1 MMLRNSDIQAPLKKF
16 FGYDS
21 FRPLQ
26 EEIIRTV
33 LDGEDTLVIMPTG
46 GGKSI
51 CFQIPALVFSG
62 VTIVISPLIALM
74 KDQVDG
80 LRANG
85 ISAAFYNSSQNT
97 NEQSNILTEIRE
109 GTLRLLYVAPESLS
123 LLSSILTEEFV
134 SLIAVDE
141 AHCIS
146 SWGHDFRP
154 SYQRLSYLKVKLPK
168 TPIIALTA
176 TADKAT
182 REDILAQ
189 LSIPEANRFV
199 SSFDRPNIDL
209 DVRPGLDRIKH
220 IARFLEDNTSESGI
234 IYCLSRKSTEEL
246 SEKLVKKGFDCSA
259 YHAGLDHEGRTRVQ
273 EDFIND
279 RIKIVCA
286 TVAFGMGIDKSNV
299 RFVIHYNLPKNI
311 EGYYQEIG
319 RAGRDGLHAQALMF
333 YSFADVIQLRK
344 FSEGAS
350 NEEVQVAKIERMQ
363 QFAEATSC
371 RRKILL
377 SYFGEELAEN
387 CGSCDVCRN
396 PPEFIDGTVIAQ
408 KALSAVFRAN
418 EEESLNAIVDV
429 LRGSRNAYILS
440 KGLDRLK
447 TYGIGKDLSWF
458 DWQQYIIQLAN
469 QGLLEIAF
477 HKYSA
482 LELTPLARKV
492 LFENMK
498 VQLTVPQRRN
508 EAKKKKEKKVSTK
521 TDRTGLF
528 EHLRKLRA
536 ELAKEKGVPA
546 YVIFSDATLKEMEQY
561 TPRTETAL
569 LNISG
574 VGTHKLAVYGDLF
587 LNEINAFLNQNRP
600 SKVNTTM
607 VSFELYSQGKSVEEI
622 AAIRELQTSTIVS
635 HLCKCYLEGKPV
647 DMNPLVSP
655 QEVERVKKQ
664 KILLGD
670 PNELK
675 PYFEA
680 FNEELSYERIRAALT
695 VLSRNHGL

>member
-26 EEIIRTV
+26 EEIIRKV

-311 EGYYQEIG
+311 EGSLREYQ
-319 RAGRDGLHAQALMF
+319 D
-333 YSFADVIQLRK
+333 
-344 FSEGAS
+344 
-350 NEEVQVAKIERMQ
+350 
-363 QFAEATSC
+363 
-371 RRKILL
+371 
-377 SYFGEELAEN
+377 
-387 CGSCDVCRN
+387 CGSNTCAAVTTDWSVWNDCVVTGNKAGTRERTREFLSGTQMNAVNQACVLRMEEACVLNCRVSEWAPWDECN
-396 PPEFIDGTVIAQ
+396 KATGQKTRARQIEIVFAGFRKDIPEVLPEFDLFMFT
-408 KALSAVFRAN
+408 SNN
-418 EEESLNAIVDV
+418 EPTGGV
-429 LRGSRNAYILS
+429 
-440 KGLDRLK
+440 
-447 TYGIGKDLSWF
+447 
-458 DWQQYIIQLAN
+458 
-469 QGLLEIAF
+469 LLEA
-477 HKYSA
+477 YA
-482 LELTPLARKV
+482 CR
-492 LFENMK
+492 
-498 VQLTVPQRRN
+498 VPIV
-508 EAKKKKEKKVSTK
+508 A
-521 TDRTGLF
+521 
-528 EHLRKLRA
+528 A
-536 ELAKEKGVPA
+536 
-546 YVIFSDATLKEMEQY
+546 
-561 TPRTETAL
+561 
-569 LNISG
+569 
-574 VGTHKLAVYGDLF
+574 
-587 LNEINAFLNQNRP
+587 NAGHSP
-600 SKVNTTM
+600 S
-607 VSFELYSQGKSVEEI
+607 
-622 AAIRELQTSTIVS
+622 
-635 HLCKCYLEGKPV
+635 
-647 DMNPLVSP
+647 
-655 QEVERVKKQ
+655 
-664 KILLGD
+664 
-670 PNELK
+670 
-675 PYFEA
+675 
-680 FNEELSYERIRAALT
+680 
-695 VLSRNHGL
+695 